1 MPANPPEEM
10 TFGHRTQITR
20 GMKMAAFL
28 LIFFLLTIATIIVY
42 PITETT
48 PAWVTPLQENVYGL
62 TARFAPY
69 VLVGLLGATVAIAE
83 LVSTFQTYPREA
95 LRTRWAWVL
104 IGVNV
109 VAAIIALVVVRVT
122 MTEMNPSL
130 QILSVG
136 VGFQAIIRTR
146 FVLAKRIGDDGTE
159 GEVALNLGWLY
170 DQFQN
175 LARTQIDLELMNNRR
190 TAVTRLLEYYP
201 SMAELYDIAWY
212 TITSRATLTQA
223 QEEQRKGDLEKLL
236 DPKAP
241 ENFAKSS
248 IALMILENGGQAYV
262 ELLLTQA
269 MQALSPETMAQTKPT
284 STDKLIWQLVN
295 NYNLDEMVALTKKVA
310 DSERVLEYVIDAAK
324 PDPNVNT
331 ANQKATIAHFL
342 MQQIGV
348 EPLQTAMAESGSET
362 KDASS
367 IEKAS

>member
-1 MPANPPEEM
+1 MAAPAPEEM
-10 TFGHRTQITR
+10 MFGRRTKITR
-20 GMKMAAFL
+20 RMKTAVFL
-28 LIFFLLTIATIIVY
+28 LIVFLLTIATIIVF
-42 PITETT
+42 PITDTT
-48 PAWVTPLQENVYGL
+48 PTWVAPLQANVYGL

-95 LRTRWAWVL
+95 LRTRWSWIL

-109 VAAIIALVVVRVT
+109 LAAIIALIVVRAT

-212 TITSRATLTQA
+212 TITSRATLTRE
-223 QEEQRKGDLEKLL
+223 QEDQRKADLEKLL

-269 MQALSPETMAQTKPT
+269 MQALSPEAMAQAKPT
-284 STDKLIWQLVN
+284 NVDKLIWQLVDS
-295 NYNLDEMVALTKKVA
+295 YSLTEMVALTKKVT
-310 DSERVLEYVIDAAK
+310 DSEKVVEYVTNAAK

-342 MQQIGV
+342 VQQIGI
-348 EPLQTAMAESGSET
+348 EPLQKAMADEGR
-362 KDASS
+362 K
-367 IEKAS
+367 

>member
-1 MPANPPEEM
+1 MANTSNNEM
-10 TFGHRTQITR
+10 MFGRRTKFTR
-20 GMKMAAFL
+20 GMKIGIAIFL
-28 LIFFLLTIATIIVY
+28 LFLTALITIIVF

-48 PAWVTPLQENVYGL
+48 PTWVEPLQTNVYGF
-62 TARFAPY
+62 TARIAPY
-69 VLVGLLGATVAIAE
+69 VLVGLLGATVAVAE

-95 LRTRWAWVL
+95 LRTRWAWIL

-122 MTEMNPSL
+122 MTEMNTSL

-146 FVLAKRIGDDGTE
+146 FVLAKRIGSDGEE

-190 TAVTRLLEYYP
+190 TAVTRLLDYYP
-201 SMAELYDIAWY
+201 TMAELYDIAWY
-212 TITSRATLTQA
+212 TITSRATLTRE
-223 QEEQRKGDLEKLL
+223 QEEQRKADLEKLL

-248 IALMILENGGQAYV
+248 MALAILENGGQAYV

-269 MQALSPETMAQTKPT
+269 MQGLSPEAMAAIKPT
-284 STDKLIWQLVN
+284 SGDQLIWQLVN
-295 NYNLDEMVALTKKVA
+295 QYSLDELVELTKKLCQ
-310 DSERVLEYVIDAAK
+310 SEKVVDYVVQAAK
-324 PDPNVNT
+324 PDPAVNT
-331 ANQKATIAHFL
+331 ANQKATIAHF
-342 MQQIGV
+342 MVQQIGL
-348 EPLQTAMAESGSET
+348 EPLQKALAEQKRE
-362 KDASS
+362 
-367 IEKAS
+367 

>member
-1 MPANPPEEM
+1 MPTPPTNEI
-10 TFGHRTQITR
+10 TFGQRTRITR
-20 GMKMAAFL
+20 GMKTAVFLTVFFL
-28 LIFFLLTIATIIVY
+28 LILATIIVY

-48 PAWVTPLQENVYGL
+48 PAWVEPLQSNVYGL

-69 VLVGLLGATVAIAE
+69 VLVGLLGAAVAIAE
-83 LVSTFQTYPREA
+83 IVSTFETYPREA
-95 LRTRWAWVL
+95 LRTRWAWILVA
-104 IGVNV
+104 VNV
-109 VAAIIALVVVRVT
+109 LAAMIALIVVRIT
-122 MTEMNPSL
+122 MTEMNLTL

-201 SMAELYDIAWY
+201 SIAELYDIAWY
-212 TITSRATLTQA
+212 TITARATLSR
-223 QEEQRKGDLEKLL
+223 EEEDLRKADLEKLL

-248 IALMILENGGQAYV
+248 IALMILESGGQAYV

-269 MQALSPETMAQTKPT
+269 MAGLSPEAMAMAKPT
-284 STDKLIWQLVN
+284 STDTLIRQLVEH
-295 NYNLDEMVALTKKVA
+295 YTLDELVTLAEKLS
-310 DSERVLEYVIDAAK
+310 DSERVLAYVVDVAK
-324 PDPNVNT
+324 PDPNANT

-342 MQQIGV
+342 VQQLGP
-348 EPLQTAMAESGSET
+348 EPLQKALSE
-362 KDASS
+362 AGRQ
-367 IEKAS
+367 

>member
-1 MPANPPEEM
+1 MAASAPNDII
-10 TFGHRTQITR
+10 FGQRTKITR
-20 GMKMAAFL
+20 GMKVSIAIFL
-28 LIFFLLTIATIIVY
+28 LILAALITIIVF

-48 PAWVTPLQENVYGL
+48 PSWVEPLQTNVYGFM
-62 TARFAPY
+62 ARISPY
-69 VLVGLLGATVAIAE
+69 ILVGLLGAIVAMAE

-95 LRTRWAWVL
+95 LRTRWAWIL
-104 IGVNV
+104 IVANV
-109 VAAIIALVVVRVT
+109 VAAMIALVVVRVT

-146 FVLAKRIGDDGTE
+146 FVLAKRIGDDGAE

-175 LARTQIDLELMNNRR
+175 LARTQIDLELMNKRR

-212 TITSRATLTQA
+212 TITSRATLTRE
-223 QEEQRKGDLEKLL
+223 QEEQRKADLEKLL

-241 ENFAKSS
+241 ENFARSS

-269 MQALSPETMAQTKPT
+269 MQGLNPEAMAPAKPT
-284 STDKLIWQLVN
+284 SADKLIWQLVE
-295 NYNLDEMVALTKKVA
+295 NYSLAELVALTEKIA
-310 DSERVLEYVIDAAK
+310 PSERVITYVTEAAK
-324 PDPNVNT
+324 PDPNVKP

-342 MQQIGV
+342 VQQIGTDA
-348 EPLQTAMAESGSET
+348 LQ
-362 KDASS
+362 
-367 IEKAS
+367 KALLEDGGNQ

>member
-1 MPANPPEEM
+1 MAAPSLNEI
-10 TFGHRTQITR
+10 TFGQRTPITR
-20 GMKMAAFL
+20 GIKTAVGTLLFL
-28 LIFFLLTIATIIVY
+28 LAILILIIIY
-42 PITETT
+42 PTENG
-48 PAWVTPLQENVYGL
+48 PAWMAPLQENVYGL
-62 TARFAPY
+62 TARIAPY

-104 IGVNV
+104 ILVNV
-109 VAAIIALVVVRVT
+109 VAAMIALVVVRVT

-146 FVLAKRIGDDGTE
+146 FVLAKRIGDDGEE

-190 TAVTRLLEYYP
+190 TAVTRLLDYYP

-212 TITSRATLTQA
+212 TITARATLTRE
-223 QEEQRKGDLEKLL
+223 QEEQRKTDLEKLL

-269 MQALSPETMAQTKPT
+269 MQGLNPEAIAKGIPA
-284 STDKLIWQLVN
+284 SSDNLIWQLVEKFS
-295 NYNLDEMVALTKKVA
+295 LEELVALSASLSTSEKVV
-310 DSERVLEYVIDAAK
+310 DYVAQAAK
-324 PDPNVNT
+324 PDSNVNL
-331 ANQKATIAHFL
+331 ANQKATIAHF
-342 MQQIGV
+342 MVQQIGA
-348 EPLQTAMAESGSET
+348 EPLQKALSEPPN
-362 KDASS
+362 A
-367 IEKAS
+367 

>member
-1 MPANPPEEM
+1 MTNNPPDEM
-10 TFGHRTQITR
+10 MFGRRTKITR
-20 GMKMAAFL
+20 GMKMTATL
-28 LIFFLLTIATIIVY
+28 FFLLLAALITIVVF
-42 PITETT
+42 PITTTT
-48 PAWVTPLQENVYGL
+48 PAWVEPLQTNVYGFL
-62 TARFAPY
+62 ARISPY
-69 VLVGLLGATVAIAE
+69 ILVGLLGSTVAIAE

-95 LRTRWAWVL
+95 LRTRWSWIL

-109 VAAIIALVVVRVT
+109 VAAMIALVVVRVT

-146 FVLAKRIGDDGTE
+146 FVLAKRIGDDGQE

-190 TAVTRLLEYYP
+190 TAVTRLLNYYP

-212 TITSRATLTQA
+212 TITSRATLTRE
-223 QEEQRKGDLEKLL
+223 QEDQRKTDLEKLL

-269 MQALSPETMAQTKPT
+269 MQNLSPEAVAMGKP
-284 STDKLIWQLVN
+284 STTEKLIWELVD
-295 NYNLDEMVALTKKVA
+295 NYSLPEMVALAEKLSTTEKAVN
-310 DSERVLEYVIDAAK
+310 YVREAAQ
-324 PDPNVNT
+324 PDPEANA

-342 MQQIGV
+342 VQQIGV
-348 EPLQTAMAESGSET
+348 EPLQKAMKEQEL
-362 KDASS
+362 
-367 IEKAS
+367 EQE

>member
-1 MPANPPEEM
+1 M
-10 TFGHRTQITR
+10 
-20 GMKMAAFL
+20 
-28 LIFFLLTIATIIVY
+28 
-42 PITETT
+42 
-48 PAWVTPLQENVYGL
+48 
-62 TARFAPY
+62 
-69 VLVGLLGATVAIAE
+69 AE

-95 LRTRWAWVL
+95 LRTRWSWIL
-104 IGVNV
+104 IVVNV
-109 VAAIIALVVVRVT
+109 VAAIIALIVVRVT

-146 FVLAKRIGDDGTE
+146 FVLAKRIGDDGAE

-175 LARTQIDLELMNNRR
+175 LARTQIDLELMNKRR
-190 TAVTRLLEYYP
+190 TAVTRMLDYYP

-212 TITSRATLTQA
+212 TITSRATLTRE
-223 QEEQRKGDLEKLL
+223 QEEQRKADLEKLL

-269 MQALSPETMAQTKPT
+269 MQGLNPEATPMAKPT
-284 STDKLIWQLVN
+284 SADRLIWQLVE
-295 NYNLDEMVALTKKVA
+295 NYSLAEMVQLTKKIA
-310 DSERVLEYVIDAAK
+310 RSESVVSYVIEAAK
-324 PDPNVNT
+324 PDPDVKT

-342 MQQIGV
+342 VQQIGA
-348 EPLQTAMAESGSET
+348 EPLQQALAEES
-362 KDASS
+362 D
-367 IEKAS
+367 IQ

>member
-1 MPANPPEEM
+1 MAATAPEEM
-10 TFGHRTQITR
+10 MFGRRTKFTR
-20 GMKMAAFL
+20 GMKVFVAITL
-28 LIFFLLTIATIIVY
+28 LILAALITIIVF

-48 PAWVTPLQENVYGL
+48 PAWVEPLQTNVYGFM
-62 TARFAPY
+62 ARISPY
-69 VLVGLLGATVAIAE
+69 ILVGLLGATVATAE

-95 LRTRWAWVL
+95 LRTRWAWIL
-104 IGVNV
+104 ILVNV
-109 VAAIIALVVVRVT
+109 VAAMIALVVVRVT

-130 QILSVG
+130 QVLSVG

-212 TITSRATLTQA
+212 TITSRATLTRE
-223 QEEQRKGDLEKLL
+223 QEEQRKADLEKLL

-248 IALMILENGGQAYV
+248 IALAILENGGQAYV

-269 MQALSPETMAQTKPT
+269 MQALSPEAIAQAKPT
-284 STDKLIWQLVN
+284 SADKLIWQMVENYSLEELVS
-295 NYNLDEMVALTKKVA
+295 LTEKVA
-310 DSERVLEYVIDAAK
+310 DSEKVLEYVTNAAK

-342 MQQIGV
+342 VQQIGV
-348 EPLQTAMAESGSET
+348 EPLQKAMAEDGRE
-362 KDASS
+362 
-367 IEKAS
+367 

>member
-1 MPANPPEEM
+1 MAAPAPEEM
-10 TFGHRTQITR
+10 MFGRRTKFTR
-20 GMKMAAFL
+20 RLKIFIGLFL
-28 LIFFLLTIATIIVY
+28 LILVALITIIVF

-48 PAWVTPLQENVYGL
+48 PAWVEPLQTNVYGFM
-62 TARFAPY
+62 ARISPY
-69 VLVGLLGATVAIAE
+69 ILVGLLGATVATAE

-95 LRTRWAWVL
+95 LRTRWAWIL

-109 VAAIIALVVVRVT
+109 VAAMIALVVVRVT

-146 FVLAKRIGDDGTE
+146 FVLAKRIGDDGQE

-175 LARTQIDLELMNNRR
+175 LARTQIDLELMNKRR
-190 TAVTRLLEYYP
+190 TAVTRLLDYYP

-212 TITSRATLTQA
+212 TITSRATLTRE

-269 MQALSPETMAQTKPT
+269 MQGLSPEAMAQIKPT
-284 STDKLIWQLVN
+284 SADKLIWQLVN
-295 NYNLDEMVALTKKVA
+295 NYSLEEMVTLTEKVA
-310 DSERVLEYVIDAAK
+310 NSEKVVDYVTNAAK
-324 PDPNVNT
+324 PDPNVKT
-331 ANQKATIAHFL
+331 SNQKATIAHFL
-342 MQQIGV
+342 VQQIGV
-348 EPLQTAMAESGSET
+348 EPLQEVLVEDGRE
-362 KDASS
+362 
-367 IEKAS
+367 